1 VDTPPTDAGTR
12 RGLRDRP
19 LGRVAILVALL
30 LVALLVARTC
40 GSTQPN
46 VSSEEA
52 EEIAREQIDF
62 DAPNIQ
68 IRNVPRGVNRRAW
81 IVDLYTGTPS
91 NPGRCRQVEVNAD
104 SGEVIAVRA
113 C

>member
-12 RGLRDRP
+12 RGFRDRP
-19 LGRVAILVALL
+19 LGKVAILVAVL
-30 LVALLVARTC
+30 LVALVVARTC
-40 GSTQPN
+40 GSTRPD

-52 EEIAREQIDF
+52 EQIAREQIDF
-62 DAPNIQ
+62 NAPNMQ
-68 IRNVPRGVNRRAW
+68 IRNVPRGFERRAW

-91 NPGRCRQVEVNAD
+91 NPGRCRQVEIDAE
-104 SGEVIAVRA
+104 SGEVIRVRV

>member
-1 VDTPPTDAGTR
+1 MDTPPTNAGTG

-40 GSTQPN
+40 GSTQPD

-52 EEIAREQIDF
+52 EQIARDQIDF
-62 DAPNIQ
+62 NATNIQ
-68 IRNVPRGVNRRAW
+68 IRNVPRGVERRAW
-81 IVDLYTGTPS
+81 IVDLYTGTPA
-91 NPGRCRQVEVNAD
+91 NPGRCRQVEIHAE
-104 SGEVIAVRA
+104 SGEVIAVRG

>member
-19 LGRVAILVALL
+19 LGKVAILVAVL
-30 LVALLVARTC
+30 LVALVVARTC
-40 GSTQPN
+40 GSTRPD

-52 EEIAREQIDF
+52 EQIAREQIDF
-62 DAPNIQ
+62 SAPNMQ
-68 IRNVPRGVNRRAW
+68 IRNVPRGFERRAW

-91 NPGRCRQVEVNAD
+91 NPGRCRQVEIDAE
-104 SGEVIAVRA
+104 SGEVIRVRV

>member
-1 VDTPPTDAGTR
+1 VDTPPTDAGSG

-19 LGRVAILVALL
+19 LGRIAILAALL

-40 GSTQPN
+40 GSTQPD
-46 VSSEEA
+46 VSAEEA

-62 DAPNIQ
+62 TAPNVQ
-68 IRNVPRGVNRRAW
+68 IRNVPRGVEQRAW
-81 IVDLYTGTPS
+81 VVDLYTGTPAS
-91 NPGRCRQVEVNAD
+91 PGRCRQVEIDAE
-104 SGEVIAVRA
+104 SGDVIAVRA